1 MKEQDLAYCGLN
13 CNKCP
18 VLIATANNDDMLRQK
33 TAKEWS
39 DLYAEIL
46 NKVGYMT

>member
-1 MKEQDLAYCGLN
+1 MKEQDLAFCGLN

-33 TAKEWS
+33 PQKSGPTSTPRFSVRLE
-39 DLYAEIL
+39 
-46 NKVGYMT
+46 YMT